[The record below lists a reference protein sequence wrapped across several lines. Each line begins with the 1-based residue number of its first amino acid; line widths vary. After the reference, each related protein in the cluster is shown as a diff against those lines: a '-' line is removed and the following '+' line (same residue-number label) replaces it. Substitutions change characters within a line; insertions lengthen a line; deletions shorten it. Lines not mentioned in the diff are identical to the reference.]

1 MADNKEIVPAE
12 DGRVAASSRA
22 EKVKAIFGQ
31 FDKNDDGRLS
41 KEEMAALVVA
51 VNPSVRFSE
60 EQIAAIL
67 DEVFRTYGAY
77 IDSGG
82 LSLDGLRRTYD
93 DGAGDVDRDFDALG
107 LTLAALEESQVS
119 RDEKCE
125 RACVGSSSIPHR
137 RDQALGM

>member
-1 MADNKEIVPAE
+1 MSTFVHGSE
-12 DGRVAASSRA
+12 RA
-22 EKVKAIFGQ
+22 EKVKAIFST

-60 EQIAAIL
+60 DQISAIL
-67 DEVFRTYGAY
+67 DEVFRTYGEF
-77 IDSGG
+77 IDGGG

-107 LTLAALEESQVS
+107 LTMAAQVELQLVESPKPPTPKS
-119 RDEKCE
+119 PEKPKTPE
-125 RACVGSSSIPHR
+125 ILPEI
-137 RDQALGM
+137 QQEP